1 MYASVCVFVCYIRMC
16 ELVCVE
22 CCRNPF
28 SSCVL
33 HLFHS
38 IQSYIT
44 CVSYTYVC
52 IKHITFCCL
61 LILPHPLPLPL
72 VTALTPTSLWRLVTV
87 LWPMTCCPTSTTA
100 STGCVGRCAGQHW
113 RHSHKASVKQRAMW
127 WAGCAEGHHITF
139 LFSSICTYVMDRRGC
154 TVERGV
160 VSLV

>member
-33 HLFHS
+33 HLFPS

-44 CVSYTYVC
+44 CVSNTYVC

-61 LILPHPLPLPL
+61 LILSHPTSPPPGNSIDSNFTLKIGDS
-72 VTALTPTSLWRLVTV
+72 ALTYDLLPDFYH
-87 LWPMTCCPTSTTA
+87 
-100 STGCVGRCAGQHW
+100 CVYGVR
-113 RHSHKASVKQRAMW
+113 RPVR
-127 WAGCAEGHHITF
+127 WAALETLTQG
-139 LFSSICTYVMDRRGC
+139 ICETKSN
-154 TVERGV
+154 V
-160 VSLV
+160 VSWVCRRAPHNVSI